1 MKVVVTSSKR
11 TRAPKRIVTF
21 STEIITLQFYRRC
34 GDSQQIK
41 ESMLGGAL
49 DINIRRDLMCSNG
62 AIHEKTRHASRPCGI
77 HPSGVIGAASGR
89 KGNDSAGEGNP
100 LANQRLDNRQPC
112 QCWVG

>member
-49 DINIRRDLMCSNG
+49 DINIRRDLRCSNG
-62 AIHEKTRHASRPCGI
+62 AIHEKTRHACCTCGI
-77 HPSGVIGAASGR
+77 HSSGLIGAASGR
-89 KGNDSAGEGNP
+89 KGSDFAREGNP
-100 LANQRLDNRQPC
+100 LADQRLGHRQPGKR
-112 QCWVG
+112 WAG